1 MCALTSNCP
10 SLWISIQWNFG
21 KEKKNYMRMWFQTKD
36 SCEHESPALFKVWG
50 GWRHGPHLATSSK
63 VRRLCM
69 PVWGEDTERR
79 DRSSGRYGACLTQMM
94 RGDHR
99 CGCRK
104 EGRPFVNVPT
114 RGRRLG
120 TDGEEDTT
128 QRRLQPAWDDEER
141 KHAFTEVFQIWSV
154 FIARGCMFTELS
166 LPALQIDFQ

>member
-79 DRSSGRYGACLTQMM
+79 ERSSGRYGACLTQMM

-104 EGRPFVNVPT
+104 EGLSWMSPHA
-114 RGRRLG
+114 
-120 TDGEEDTT
+120 EEDWG
-128 QRRLQPAWDDEER
+128 LMER
-141 KHAFTEVFQIWSV
+141 KTRPNGGSNRRGMTRSVNTHSPKCFKSGVF
-154 FIARGCMFTELS
+154 L
-166 LPALQIDFQ
+166 